1 MARKCDA
8 PEKKRKSK
16 KLQKKNQTYE
26 VNMVKPVAHKL
37 KEKAILEFNTSFT
50 KNLMLSWQ

>member
-1 MARKCDA
+1 MHQ
-8 PEKKRKSK
+8 KKRKSK